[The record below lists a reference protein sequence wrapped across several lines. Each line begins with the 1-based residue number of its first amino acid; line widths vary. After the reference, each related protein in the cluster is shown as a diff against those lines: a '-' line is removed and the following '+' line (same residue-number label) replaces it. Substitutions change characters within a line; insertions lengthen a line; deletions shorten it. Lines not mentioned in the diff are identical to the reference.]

1 MGRPRVHDEQTRAE
15 LLTTA
20 ERLVAEGGIEAVSV
34 RAAATGAGTTTRA
47 VYVLFGSKEG
57 LVQALAQRAFG
68 LLMEQVAAV
77 PLTNDPGQDLIV
89 CSVKG
94 FRVFALDHP
103 DLFRLFFTAQL
114 PRPPLSTDST
124 KTRMAALEQLVLLIE
139 RAQVAGLLGGH
150 SVEEVTLLWDAFCT
164 GLAMREI
171 CGPIQRSEG
180 ERIWTN
186 ALTAL
191 LTGLGSMDGTRTS
204 TTNKRGSPPA
214 PWNPTAADPG
224 FLPAIQ

>member
-1 MGRPRVHDEQTRAE
+1 
-15 LLTTA
+15 
-20 ERLVAEGGIEAVSV
+20 VS
-34 RAAATGAGTTTRA
+34 APPPWEPAP
-47 VYVLFGSKEG
+47 
-57 LVQALAQRAFG
+57 QRAPSTCSSAPRRDWSRRWPFG

-94 FRVFALDHP
+94 FRIFALEHP

-114 PRPPLSTDST
+114 PRPPLSSDST
-124 KTRMAALEQLVLLIE
+124 KTRMTALDQLVLLIE

-150 SVEEVTLLWDAFCT
+150 SVEEVTLLWDALCT

-180 ERIWTN
+180 ERIWTD

-191 LTGLGSMDGTRTS
+191 LTGLGSMDGARTN
-204 TTNKRGSPPA
+204 TTNKRATPRTGPPA
-214 PWNPTAADPG
+214 PTRTSPSLS
-224 FLPAIQ
+224 LPSSPSRPV